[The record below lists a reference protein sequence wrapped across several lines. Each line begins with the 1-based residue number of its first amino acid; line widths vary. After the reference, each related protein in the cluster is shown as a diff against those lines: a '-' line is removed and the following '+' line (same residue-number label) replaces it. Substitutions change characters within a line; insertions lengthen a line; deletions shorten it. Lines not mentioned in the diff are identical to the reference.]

1 MGVYS
6 HVIPGLDQLAVEEM
20 EKSCAGRCTL
30 TAPDTMET
38 VEQISRL
45 DIKGVK
51 IAGKMDVLGTMDRL
65 QTHALSL
72 RIKWLWV
79 RVLPRALLN

>member
-1 MGVYS
+1 
-6 HVIPGLDQLAVEEM
+6 
-20 EKSCAGRCTL
+20 
-30 TAPDTMET
+30 MET